1 MHRNFIVSGFAGF
14 KNRRLLVLRVY
25 EIFLTS
31 NEFLILNKVN
41 QTIYKITNKKKQYR
55 NRNN

>member
-41 QTIYKITNKKKQYR
+41 QTIYKITNKKQYR

>member
-41 QTIYKITNKKKQYR
+41 QTIYKITNKKKTI
-55 NRNN
+55 